1 MKMKISHRG
10 PQVFKKNRRGPWR
23 IIATVVGC
31 VLLVGIGYFSMKYI
45 AEHPQTSTLEPGE
58 TDSTNPSTETTG
70 ADAGEPDTTSPSTTT
85 TTETPVAAGNASLLT
100 GENIRGFYLP
110 AAVLS
115 NTSTLDSLLEEA
127 AEAGFN
133 TAVFDLKDENG
144 VLHYV
149 SATDLAVQAG
159 SAADDALTLEEL
171 KTLAQRMESK
181 GITPLP
187 RVFAF
192 KDHTAPSTLM
202 EARIGLENQPGWM
215 WLDNSKEAGG
225 RPWLNPYSQ
234 QAQQYITD
242 LCVELKDAGFRGLI
256 LDGVQFPNQQSQAYY
271 GSGPLSSLSKGEVL
285 SCFVSDL
292 RQSVGAEDCAVL
304 VASPGLSVFSDDTAP
319 YYANP
324 LTFGETGAC
333 PFLMPS
339 TLGDPLNAG
348 TESLSDP
355 AAHPYDAVKL
365 ALNQIGLRLRLIE
378 EDAPYICPW
387 LQAYDY
393 ASRDITEQIRAVTDV
408 SGDNASYIL
417 YNPQGT
423 YDFAALTE

>member
-10 PQVFKKNRRGPWR
+10 PQVFKKKRRGPWR

-45 AEHPQTSTLEPGE
+45 AEHPQSSTLEPGE

-225 RPWLNPYSQ
+225 RPCSTP
-234 QAQQYITD
+234 I
-242 LCVELKDAGFRGLI
+242 
-256 LDGVQFPNQQSQAYY
+256 PNRR
-271 GSGPLSSLSKGEVL
+271 SSTSPT
-285 SCFVSDL
+285 
-292 RQSVGAEDCAVL
+292 CAW
-304 VASPGLSVFSDDTAP
+304 
-319 YYANP
+319 N
-324 LTFGETGAC
+324 
-333 PFLMPS
+333 
-339 TLGDPLNAG
+339 
-348 TESLSDP
+348 
-355 AAHPYDAVKL
+355 
-365 ALNQIGLRLRLIE
+365 
-378 EDAPYICPW
+378 
-387 LQAYDY
+387 
-393 ASRDITEQIRAVTDV
+393 
-408 SGDNASYIL
+408 
-417 YNPQGT
+417 
-423 YDFAALTE
+423 